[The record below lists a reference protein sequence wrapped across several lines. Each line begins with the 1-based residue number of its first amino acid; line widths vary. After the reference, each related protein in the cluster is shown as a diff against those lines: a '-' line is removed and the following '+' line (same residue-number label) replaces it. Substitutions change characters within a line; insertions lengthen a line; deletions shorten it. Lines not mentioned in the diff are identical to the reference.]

1 MRVRMENIDWTSQV
15 ACFKPIHLLIFFFS
29 LAYWKESYQRMS
41 KYLLLIKFLL
51 NYLICLPL
59 MVRNIHIALPLY
71 NFLSIK
77 LFLCSC
83 ELNIANVILP
93 NGNSS
98 LLIELEE
105 YYHWY
110 FLLVAHNS
118 WFLVKSN
125 ILLFH
130 LMR

>member
-1 MRVRMENIDWTSQV
+1 
-15 ACFKPIHLLIFFFS
+15 
-29 LAYWKESYQRMS
+29 MS

-51 NYLICLPL
+51 NYLCVLL

-83 ELNIANVILP
+83 ELNIANVI
-93 NGNSS
+93 SS

-105 YYHWY
+105 YYHTSCW
-110 FLLVAHNS
+110 
-118 WFLVKSN
+118 
-125 ILLFH
+125 
-130 LMR
+130 

>member
-1 MRVRMENIDWTSQV
+1 
-15 ACFKPIHLLIFFFS
+15 
-29 LAYWKESYQRMS
+29 
-41 KYLLLIKFLL
+41 
-51 NYLICLPL
+51 

-105 YYHWY
+105 YYH
-110 FLLVAHNS
+110 
-118 WFLVKSN
+118 
-125 ILLFH
+125 
-130 LMR
+130 

>member
-1 MRVRMENIDWTSQV
+1 MI
-15 ACFKPIHLLIFFFS
+15 
-29 LAYWKESYQRMS
+29 
-41 KYLLLIKFLL
+41 
-51 NYLICLPL
+51 
-59 MVRNIHIALPLY
+59 RNIHIALPLY

-105 YYHWY
+105 YYH
-110 FLLVAHNS
+110 
-118 WFLVKSN
+118 
-125 ILLFH
+125 
-130 LMR
+130 